1 MELSELTNKELKN
14 ILRQNNVKNYSKLNK
29 KDLVKKVNQLI
40 KEQNGG
46 KREKRN
52 NGKKK
57 YKLKDLIGGTKQTDV
72 PYIQFNE
79 QRKIELEQQKK
90 LELEQQ
96 QKLEQQKKLELE
108 KQQQLEQQK
117 KLELEQQQQLEQQKK
132 LELEQQQ
139 QLEQQKKLELEQ
151 QQTQEQQQEQP
162 QLKSNNSNKSNNSAL
177 NQSIAKPQN
186 SQQVGIES
194 SAPPLTQNEAKKLSL
209 QNQGGIQKNNLGN
222 NEQCKACTIL

>member
-72 PYIQFNE
+72 PYVQFNE
-79 QRKIELEQQKK
+79 QRKI
-90 LELEQQ
+90 
-96 QKLEQQKKLELE
+96 
-108 KQQQLEQQK
+108 
-117 KLELEQQQQLEQQKK
+117 ELEQQQQLEQQKK

-139 QLEQQKKLELEQ
+139 KL
-151 QQTQEQQQEQP
+151 EQP
-162 QLKSNNSNKSNNSAL
+162 QLKSNNSNIAKNSAL
-177 NQSIAKPQN
+177 NQSIANPQN
-186 SQQVGIES
+186 SQQVVTEA
-194 SAPPLTQNEAKKLSL
+194 SAPALNQNEENRLRIQEEQRHLNLAKNRSL
-209 QNQGGIQKNNLGN
+209 KNQVGIQKNNLGN